1 MKKYPKADARSERQN
16 WFPTQAVYLE
26 AMVGDASG
34 AHHRIFALSLKEV
47 TRMKRSAR
55 TG

>member
-1 MKKYPKADARSERQN
+1 VIEKS
-16 WFPTQAVYLE
+16 TQAVYLE

-47 TRMKRSAR
+47 TRMKR
-55 TG
+55 